1 MIELVYRTEQ
11 HISMYNVFR
20 QQFIPIE
27 ENWKQLKIEVSSYQ
41 MRRLL
46 VKSFFVF
53 FNFLIFEMI
62 HLCIYRSIVK
72 SSSIFAKTKNTHR
85 KTRK

>member
-11 HISMYNVFR
+11 HISMYNCFR

-53 FNFLIFEMI
+53 LIF
-62 HLCIYRSIVK
+62 
-72 SSSIFAKTKNTHR
+72 
-85 KTRK
+85 

>member
-53 FNFLIFEMI
+53 LIF
-62 HLCIYRSIVK
+62 
-72 SSSIFAKTKNTHR
+72 
-85 KTRK
+85 